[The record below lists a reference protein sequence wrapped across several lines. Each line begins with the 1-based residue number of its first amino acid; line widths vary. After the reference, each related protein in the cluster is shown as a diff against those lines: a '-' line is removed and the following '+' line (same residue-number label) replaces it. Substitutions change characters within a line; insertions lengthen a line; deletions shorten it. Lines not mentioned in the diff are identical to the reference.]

1 MPDFFYFHNL
11 EKYMLGRDGHGLSYV
26 AAQQFKATCFI
37 MHLMELIN
45 FKMRFHDDAQQ
56 KKVVSKLTTESREE
70 AHKLTIGALQYMEL
84 III

>member
-1 MPDFFYFHNL
+1 M
-11 EKYMLGRDGHGLSYV
+11 
-26 AAQQFKATCFI
+26 QQFETASFI

-45 FKMRFHDDAQQ
+45 FHIRFNDDVDQ

-70 AHKLTIGALQYMEL
+70 AHKLTNGAMQYMGL

>member
-1 MPDFFYFHNL
+1 
-11 EKYMLGRDGHGLSYV
+11 
-26 AAQQFKATCFI
+26 

-45 FKMRFHDDAQQ
+45 FQIRFHDDLDQ

-70 AHKLTIGALQYMEL
+70 AHKFTIGAPQYMGL

>member
-1 MPDFFYFHNL
+1 M
-11 EKYMLGRDGHGLSYV
+11 
-26 AAQQFKATCFI
+26 QQFETVNFI

-45 FKMRFHDDAQQ
+45 FHIRFNDDVDQ

-70 AHKLTIGALQYMEL
+70 AHKLKIGALQYMGL

>member
-1 MPDFFYFHNL
+1 M
-11 EKYMLGRDGHGLSYV
+11 
-26 AAQQFKATCFI
+26 QQFETTYFI

-45 FKMRFHDDAQQ
+45 FQIRFHDDVEQ

-70 AHKLTIGALQYMEL
+70 TYKLSFDASQYMGL